1 MNPNAVSDFVFESPA
16 RATIPSH
23 ASFFALLDHPI
34 DAIRDVLGRTPG
46 PVSVVRKFGLE
57 PYERII

>member
-34 DAIRDVLGRTPG
+34 DAIRDVPGRTPG